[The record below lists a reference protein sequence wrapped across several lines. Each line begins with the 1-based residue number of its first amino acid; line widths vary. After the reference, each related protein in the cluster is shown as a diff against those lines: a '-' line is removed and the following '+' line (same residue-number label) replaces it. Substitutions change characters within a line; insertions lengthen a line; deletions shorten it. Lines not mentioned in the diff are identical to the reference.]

1 MKSLLVGD
9 KNELTKSES
18 KICDYLQEYMDSSI
32 YMTVTEIANNCGVGE
47 ATVTRFCRK
56 LGFRSFLEFK
66 MTMVQEYQNKGISDV
81 EISEDVVLHDDTVE
95 LIGKKLS
102 YSISST
108 LNNNL
113 KVINYDNIKEAIEI
127 ILNAKK
133 VYLVG
138 VGYSGVIAED
148 AYYRFMD
155 LGINSYCYRD
165 LHALEKVSNFADTEE
180 ALMIFSR
187 DGNTNEINSIA
198 EKFKDKNVKIISIT
212 ENLLSRL
219 SRISD
224 ITINYNAQ
232 YIQLGENQYKSKIV
246 EKFIIEIL
254 YTNLIC
260 KK

>member
-9 KNELTKSES
+9 KSELTKSEV

-66 MTMVQEYQNKGISDV
+66 MTMVQEYQNKGVADDDISD
-81 EISEDVVLHDDTVE
+81 DVVLGEDTIE

-102 YSISST
+102 DSICST
-108 LNNNL
+108 LNDNL
-113 KVINYDNIKEAIEI
+113 KVLNYASINEATEA
-127 ILNAKK
+127 ILNATK
-133 VYLVG
+133 VYFVG

-148 AYYRFMD
+148 AYYRLMD
-155 LGINSYCYRD
+155 LDINSYCYRD
-165 LHALEKVSNFADTEE
+165 LHALEKVSKFASDKDV
-180 ALMIFSR
+180 LIIFSR
-187 DGNTNEINSIA
+187 EGNTAEINNCA
-198 EKFKDKNVKIISIT
+198 EIFKERNVKVISIT
-212 ENLLSRL
+212 ENLLSKL

-224 ITINYNAQ
+224 ITINYNSQ
-232 YIQLGENQYKSKIV
+232 YVQVVGSEYKSKIV
-246 EKFIIEIL
+246 EKFIIEMI
-254 YTNLIC
+254 YTNLLC